1 MCRSRT
7 SNTAPGPVL
16 LVFLVLILG
25 CGASPHDAQS
35 PQGPGAQDGQ
45 QLAAVESS
53 SPEAEQSLSPPASP
67 ASPASPAKA
76 LINWEDPEP
85 PEAQALAESLVA
97 EPFNE
102 DKTSRLVMHI
112 TTLLNQTSGIEGFA
126 TSLSPKAA
134 TLADRLDALQAE
146 ESETEIRIRL
156 SGAILFDFDSSA
168 VRPDA
173 ERTLGELLEIFKSFH
188 DRPIRV
194 EGHTDSIASE
204 NYNQK
209 LSEERAQSVARWLI
223 AHGVRQ
229 GRIKTLGY
237 GESRPLADNTTAEGR
252 QKNRRV
258 EIIIEKK

>member
-7 SNTAPGPVL
+7 SSAAPGPVL
-16 LVFLVLILG
+16 LVFLVLALG

-53 SPEAEQSLSPPASP
+53 SPEAGQSLSPPASP
-67 ASPASPAKA
+67 ASPAKVF
-76 LINWEDPEP
+76 INWEDPEP

-126 TSLSPKAA
+126 TSLSPKTA
-134 TLADRLDALQAE
+134 TLEDRLDALQAE

-173 ERTLGELLEIFKSFH
+173 ERTLGELLEVFKSFH

-204 NYNQK
+204 SYNQK
-209 LSEERAQSVARWLI
+209 LSEKRAQSVAQWLI